1 MSTFKDVNITDS
13 LSIGGVPQD
22 YIIDTNIT
30 ENQTMK
36 NGVWKYRK
44 YKSNF
49 IEAWFKD
56 WIEFGPPNNNFGD
69 NMYYTDISIVE
80 IPFNINT
87 NYTVQVSCVENW
99 SWININS
106 DIISKNNQIPL
117 RLFRA
122 TPYQSGYSAF
132 VQIYIAGYII

>member
-30 ENQTMK
+30 ENQTMT

-56 WIEFGPPNNNFGD
+56 WIEFGAPNKPSGNIW
-69 NMYYTDISIVE
+69 YTDVSIVQ
-80 IPFNINT
+80 IPFNIGT
-87 NYTVQVSCVENW
+87 NYVIQVSCVENW
-99 SWININS
+99 SWINVNGETAS
-106 DIISKNNQIPL
+106 HSNQIHL
-117 RLFRA
+117 RLFRGSQ
-122 TPYQSGYSAF
+122 YQNGYSAYIH
-132 VQIYIAGYII
+132 IYIAGYIV

>member
-30 ENQTMK
+30 ENQTMT

-56 WIEFGPPNNNFGD
+56 WIEFGAPNKQAGNLW
-69 NMYYTDISIVE
+69 YTDVSIVQ
-80 IPFNINT
+80 IPFNIGT
-87 NYTVQVSCVENW
+87 NYVVQVSCQENW
-99 SWININS
+99 SLININGETAS
-106 DIISKNNQIPL
+106 HSNQIHL
-117 RLFRA
+117 RLFRGGQ
-122 TPYQSGYSAF
+122 YQKGYSAF
-132 VQIYIAGYII
+132 IHIYIAGYII

>member
-30 ENQTMK
+30 ENQTMS

-56 WIEFGPPNNNFGD
+56 WIEFGPPNNSDGD

-80 IPFNINT
+80 IPFNIGT
-87 NYTVQVSCVENW
+87 NYTVQASCAENW
-99 SWININS
+99 SWINVNANTVTHS
-106 DIISKNNQIPL
+106 NQIHL

>member
-30 ENQTMK
+30 ENQTMT

-56 WIEFGPPNNNFGD
+56 WIEFGPPNNSFG

-80 IPFNINT
+80 IPFNIGI

-99 SWININS
+99 SWINVNGDTAS
-106 DIISKNNQIPL
+106 HSNQIHL

-122 TPYQSGYSAF
+122 AQHQKGYSAF

>member
-56 WIEFGPPNNNFGD
+56 WIEFGPPTNNFGD

-80 IPFNINT
+80 IPFNIGT

-99 SWININS
+99 TWINIHS
-106 DIISKNNQIPL
+106 SIISKNNQIPL

-122 TPYQSGYSAF
+122 TPYQSGFSAF
-132 VQIYIAGYII
+132 VQIYITGYII

>member
-30 ENQTMK
+30 ENQTMT

-56 WIEFGPPNNNFGD
+56 WIEFGAPNKQSGNIC
-69 NMYYTDISIVE
+69 YTDVSIVQ
-80 IPFNINT
+80 IPFNIGT
-87 NYTVQVSCVENW
+87 NYVIQVSCVENW
-99 SWININS
+99 SWINVNGETAS
-106 DIISKNNQIPL
+106 HSNQIHL
-117 RLFRA
+117 RLFRGSQ
-122 TPYQSGYSAF
+122 YQNSYSAYIH
-132 VQIYIAGYII
+132 IYIAGYIV

>member
-30 ENQTMK
+30 ENQTMS

-56 WIEFGPPNNNFGD
+56 WIEFGPSNNNFGD

-80 IPFNINT
+80 IPFNIGT

-132 VQIYIAGYII
+132 VQIYITGYII